1 MKSVGVIMG
10 AKETHGPT
18 IGDLKRPLSFIF
30 AVLLFIAIFVG
41 SLVLVVVVYEEQ
53 PVSLERDLV
62 IILLQTIF
70 IPSGVGGYIIK
81 TYQGLK
87 APKK

>member
-1 MKSVGVIMG
+1 MKSVCVIMG

-70 IPSGVGGYIIK
+70 IPSGLGG
-81 TYQGLK
+81 TL
-87 APKK
+87 